1 MKHKNDYGCNIIFYE
16 SWKKVDVRCVFVF
29 AKSFKNSHF
38 THMCSNTWVVK
49 FLKTHTFEYEEPFAI
64 STLVLCMYY
73 VLCRRARVKASNLA
87 YYGNW
92 GRSKSCTLTGCCRS
106 WLLPQTTHDK
116 YYFSQLCRSPFG
128 VLMTYLTIQLLY
140 VAAGIMYSI
149 VVLRSLVNFFL
160 NYKWNDSFP
169 SYLKVKVTEYLL
181 HDNLIEN

>member
-1 MKHKNDYGCNIIFYE
+1 MENPLLFPHLSYVC
-16 SWKKVDVRCVFVF
+16 
-29 AKSFKNSHF
+29 
-38 THMCSNTWVVK
+38 M
-49 FLKTHTFEYEEPFAI
+49 
-64 STLVLCMYY
+64 LCM
-73 VLCRRARVKASNLA
+73 RARVKASNLA

-160 NYKWNDSFP
+160 NYK
-169 SYLKVKVTEYLL
+169 
-181 HDNLIEN
+181 